1 MTTLTSAVHFF
12 QALDRSLLS
21 IGYSAEITS
30 VDSSGDGVRF
40 VVEVTGSI
48 DADDD
53 VYATAELTIK
63 PADVPNKAWVYDVS
77 VDYYPYTKD
86 ELVRDINAA
95 IPGKIGD
102 KLVRPLDVARV
113 LASQFK
119 ALGLDPAATIEQV
132 L

>member
-40 VVEVTGSI
+40 AVEVTGDI

-53 VYATAELTIK
+53 VYATADLTIK
-63 PADVPNKAWVYDVS
+63 PADVPNKAWVYDVY

>member
-77 VDYYPYTKD
+77 VDYYPHTKD

>member
-40 VVEVTGSI
+40 AVEVTGDI

-53 VYATAELTIK
+53 VYATADLTIK
-63 PADVPNKAWVYDVS
+63 PADVPNKAWVYDVY

-119 ALGLDPAATIEQV
+119 ALGLDPAPSIEQV

>member
-40 VVEVTGSI
+40 AVEVTGDI

-53 VYATAELTIK
+53 VYATADLTIK

>member
-21 IGYSAEITS
+21 LGYTAEIAS
-30 VDSSGDGVRF
+30 VNSSGDGVRF
-40 VVEVTGSI
+40 AVEVIGSI

-53 VYATAELTIK
+53 VYATADLTIK
-63 PADVPNKAWVYDVS
+63 SSDIPNKAWVYDVS

-86 ELVRDINAA
+86 DLVRDINAA

-113 LASQFK
+113 LASQFN

-132 L
+132 V

>member
-1 MTTLTSAVHFF
+1 MGSF
-12 QALDRSLLS
+12 RRESLGFSRGEDS
-21 IGYSAEITS
+21 IGYSAEIAS
-30 VDSSGDGVRF
+30 VNSSGGGVRF
-40 VVEVTGSI
+40 AVEVTGSI

-63 PADVPNKAWVYDVS
+63 PSNIPTKAWVYDVS

-86 ELVRDINAA
+86 DLVRDINTA

-113 LASQFK
+113 LASQFN

-132 L
+132 V

>member
-1 MTTLTSAVHFF
+1 M
-12 QALDRSLLS
+12 
-21 IGYSAEITS
+21 
-30 VDSSGDGVRF
+30 
-40 VVEVTGSI
+40 EVTGDI

-53 VYATAELTIK
+53 VYATADLTIK

-119 ALGLDPAATIEQV
+119 ALGLDPAARIEQV
-132 L
+132 V